1 MSHLA
6 FTAHGPQPAR
16 PRACPKPFI
25 VFSGIKGH
33 STFHFSEAR
42 TPFHCSVFALLS
54 SWTLTVILPLKVSCV
69 VGLKKACWLKV
80 SLSHVED
87 WQKKKKKLHYI
98 CGIWWYLTSVLL
110 CCFIGNKFV
119 FLFIHKK

>member
-16 PRACPKPFI
+16 PQACPKPLI
-25 VFSGIKGH
+25 GFSDIKGH

-69 VGLKKACWLKV
+69 VGLNKAGWLKV

-87 WQKKKKKLHYI
+87 WQKKKE
-98 CGIWWYLTSVLL
+98 S
-110 CCFIGNKFV
+110 FITFV
-119 FLFIHKK
+119 VFGGT